1 MFCTSKSFFKN
12 GFTYY
17 TLFAMTI
24 NGIKAYIFFIICLSG
39 FQLTAQI
46 KSIGLPKIVN
56 YTKAAYSGG
65 SQNWDIG
72 EDNHGNLYFANTSG
86 LIQFNGTSWNTF
98 SIPNKTVRSLNVDKN
113 GKIYVGGYNEFG
125 YFESSTSGKLIYHSI
140 SNLVSAGRRRLI
152 DFVWKVHIVN
162 NTVYFQTF
170 STTYIYKSGKISILE
185 PPSRFQFSYVVDG
198 TIYFQDIMEGL
209 MKYED
214 GKLSPLPNTMVF
226 NTTEVWGVLPFQG
239 KSLLVVTQDKGM
251 FVYDKSKV
259 IPWDC
264 EANNFLKKNNSL
276 GGRML
281 NNRFI
286 VLNSVLDGNII
297 CDLNGKI
304 VQHINN
310 KKGLQNNTA
319 LSSFID
325 KSNNLWLG
333 LDNGI
338 AYVNE
343 NSPFTYLS
351 SSFDLS
357 TVYASVVYEGFLYVA
372 TNQGV
377 FRHPWGN
384 TFKEETFKFVEGTTG
399 QAWGI
404 DVIDGN
410 LFCAHTRGLMQISG
424 DGKIRYIDDKKGYLG
439 LKKLPGRPDCIIASN
454 YHGFSILRKHNNVW
468 HFANQ
473 VKGFDISDSKFTT
486 DGNNVWL
493 KKNSV
498 YKLKLSSDLTHFTS
512 TATYEN
518 INNKLKGITSVQQL
532 KGKTYFQI
540 NNRFFTY
547 SAATDKFV
555 EDASMTSNFKN
566 VPLIRYCFEDNRGNI
581 CYFFGDSAMGM
592 LMKNEN
598 STYKNVLSP
607 FSTLTGNLVYFFE
620 AVNTVDNNNI
630 FIGITDGLVHYNPK
644 MHNGIAQ
651 KPTSYIRSFIFGSD
665 TLVSGNLAR
674 VNPITIPYKDNNV
687 KFNFSSAVYDQP
699 ENIRFSYKL
708 EGFDD
713 DWSKWTIVPV
723 KEYTNL
729 HEGNYRMLVKVINSY
744 DIQSKPSQISF
755 SVSPPFYRHWL
766 AYLFYIVIIATGV
779 YFVRRRLKTKI
790 RQNRYYETLEQ
801 RKLYLEKETKIRQE
815 QYELEKEIERLK
827 NEQLR
832 VKILTKDKELVN
844 NSLQVVKKNKMLN
857 GIVNRL
863 KDIDSE
869 TLDEAAKVRFN
880 KLYKTID
887 KELNT
892 DKSWNN
898 LEKHIRN
905 VHFDFLKRLK
915 EKYPAIT
922 PREMDLSTYLLMNM
936 STKEIAEIMN
946 ISDGGVEL
954 ARYRLRKKLELSR
967 KENLTG
973 FLMSI

>member
-1 MFCTSKSFFKN
+1 MRSIPALKI
-12 GFTYY
+12 
-17 TLFAMTI
+17 M
-24 NGIKAYIFFIICLSG
+24 IFFFLCVKLH
-39 FQLTAQI
+39 AQI
-46 KSIGLPKIVN
+46 KDIGLPKIIN
-56 YTKAAYSGG
+56 YSKAAYSGG

-72 EDNHGNLYFANTSG
+72 GNKYGNLYFANTSG

-125 YFESSTSGKLIYHSI
+125 YFESNTSGKLIYHSLSKLVN
-140 SNLVSAGRRRLI
+140 SNRRKLI

-162 NTVYFQTF
+162 DIVYFQTF
-170 STTYIYKSGKISILE
+170 SATYIYQNGKISMLE
-185 PPSRFQFSYVVDG
+185 PPSRFQFSYVVNG
-198 TIYFQDIMEGL
+198 IIYFQDISEGL
-209 MKYED
+209 MKLED
-214 GKLSPLPNTMVF
+214 GRLESLATTKIF
-226 NTTEVWGVLPFQG
+226 NGTEIWGVVPFADNR
-239 KSLLVVTQDKGM
+239 LLVITQDKGM
-251 FVYDKSKV
+251 FIYSASG
-259 IPWDC
+259 ISEWDC

-276 GGRML
+276 GGRIL
-281 NNRFI
+281 NKKFI

-319 LSSFID
+319 LSSYVD

-338 AYVNE
+338 AYINE

-357 TVYASVVYEGFLYVA
+357 TVYASAVYSGFLYVA

-377 FRHPWGN
+377 FRHPWNG

-404 DVIDGN
+404 DVIDGT
-410 LFCAHTRGLMQISG
+410 LFCSHTRGLMQISV
-424 DGKIRYIDDKKGYLG
+424 DGKVSYIDNAKGYLG
-439 LKKLPGRPDCIIASN
+439 LKELPGRPDCIIASN
-454 YHGFSILRKHNNVW
+454 YHGFSILKKQNNLW
-468 HFANQ
+468 QFSNQ
-473 VKGFDISDSKFTT
+473 VRGFDISDSKFAT
-486 DGNNVWL
+486 DGSNVWL

-498 YKLKLSSDLTHFTS
+498 YKLKLSSDLTHFSSTS
-512 TATYEN
+512 TYEN
-518 INNKLKGITSVQQL
+518 INSKLKGITSVQQL
-532 KGKTYFQI
+532 NGKTYFQT

-547 SAATDKFV
+547 SAAADKFV
-555 EDASMTSNFKN
+555 EDVSMTANFKN
-566 VPLIRYCFEDNRGNI
+566 VPLIRYCFEDNKGNI
-581 CYFFGDSAMGM
+581 CYFFGESAMGM
-592 LMKNEN
+592 LMKNSN
-598 STYKNVLSP
+598 GVYKNVLSP

-620 AVNTVDNNNI
+620 AVNTVDSNNI
-630 FIGITDGLVHYNPK
+630 FIGITDGLVHYDSK
-644 MHNGIAQ
+644 MLNGIAE
-651 KPTSYIRSFIFGSD
+651 KPKSYIRSFIFGSD
-665 TLVSGNLAR
+665 TLVSGNLAK
-674 VNPITIPYKDNNV
+674 VNPVNISYNDNNV
-687 KFNFSSAVYDQP
+687 KFTFSSAVYDQP

-713 DWSKWTIVPV
+713 EWSSWTTVPV

-729 HEGNYRMLVKVINSY
+729 HEGSYRMMLKVINSY
-744 DIQSKPSQISF
+744 DTQSKPAQISF

-766 AYLFYIVIIATGV
+766 AYLLYVVIIAAGI
-779 YFVRRRLKTKI
+779 YYVRRRLRIKI

-857 GIVNRL
+857 GIVNRI

-869 TLDEAAKVRFN
+869 TMDETAKVRFN

>member
-1 MFCTSKSFFKN
+1 MIRIIKRINYLVAFL
-12 GFTYY
+12 
-17 TLFAMTI
+17 LFI
-24 NGIKAYIFFIICLSG
+24 NVA
-39 FQLTAQI
+39 AQV
-46 KSIGLPKIVN
+46 KSIGLPKIIN
-56 YTKAAYSGG
+56 YTKADYSGG

-72 EDNHGNLYFANTSG
+72 EDKRGNLYFANTGG

-98 SIPNKTVRSLNVDKN
+98 NMPNKTVRSLKVDQS
-113 GKIYVGGYNEFG
+113 GKIFVGGYNEFG
-125 YFESSTSGKLIYHSI
+125 YFESDATGKLIYHSI
-140 SNLVSAGRRRLI
+140 SNLASANTKKLI
-152 DFVWKVHIVN
+152 DFVWKIHIVDGN
-162 NTVYFQTF
+162 VFFQTF
-170 STTYIYKSGKISILE
+170 SSTYIYKSGKLSILE
-185 PPSRFQFSYVVDG
+185 PPSRFQFSFVANG
-198 TIYFQDIMEGL
+198 KIYFQDITEGL
-209 MKYED
+209 MEYKN
-214 GKLSPLPNTMVF
+214 GKLIALPGTQLF
-226 NTTEVWGVLPFQG
+226 NNTEVWGILPYTQNR
-239 KSLLVVTQDKGM
+239 LLVITQDKGL
-251 FVYDKSKV
+251 FIYDSKGV
-259 IPWDC
+259 ISWDC
-264 EANNFLKKNNSL
+264 EANNFIKKNNSL
-276 GGRML
+276 GGRIL
-281 NNRFI
+281 NKKFI

-297 CDLNGKI
+297 CDINGKI

-310 KKGLQNNTA
+310 RKGLQNNTS

-351 SSFDLS
+351 TSFDLS
-357 TVYASVVYEGFLYVA
+357 SVYASAVYNGYLYVA

-377 FRHPWGN
+377 FRHSWN
-384 TFKEETFKFVEGTTG
+384 NAFKDETFKFVEGTTG

-404 DVIDGN
+404 EVIDGT
-410 LFCAHTRGLMQISG
+410 LFCSHTRGLMQITANG
-424 DGKIRYIDDKKGYLG
+424 DVKYIDDKKGYLG
-439 LKKLPGRPDCIIASN
+439 LKKLPGRPNCIIASN
-454 YHGFSILRKHNNVW
+454 YHGFAILKKSGINWVYNN
-468 HFANQ
+468 Q
-473 VKGFDISDSKFTT
+473 IEGFDISDSKFTT

-498 YKLKLSSDLTHFTS
+498 YKLRLSSDLTHFISTS
-512 TATYEN
+512 TYEN
-518 INNKLKGITSVQQL
+518 INSKLKGITSVQQINN
-532 KGKTYFQI
+532 KTYFQT

-547 SAATDKFV
+547 NPINDKFV
-555 EDASMTSNFKN
+555 EDVVITANFKN
-566 VPLIRYCFEDNRGNI
+566 VPYIRYCFEDNKGNI
-581 CYFFGDSAMGM
+581 CYFFGESAMGM
-592 LMKNEN
+592 LMKNN
-598 STYKNVLSP
+598 DSSYKNVLSP

-620 AVNTVDNNNI
+620 SVNTIDNNNI
-630 FIGITDGLVHYNPK
+630 FIGITDGLVHYNPQL
-644 MHNGIAQ
+644 HNGTTEMP
-651 KPTSYIRSFIFGSD
+651 KSYIRSFIFGTD
-665 TLVSGNLAR
+665 TLVAGNLPFVKDVR
-674 VNPITIPYKDNNV
+674 IPFKNNNV
-687 KFNFSSAVYDQP
+687 KFTFSSAVYDHP
-699 ENIRFSYKL
+699 ENIKFSYKL

-713 DWSKWTIVPV
+713 NWSNWTTVPV

-729 HEGNYRMLVKVINSY
+729 HEGSYRMLVKVINSY
-744 DIQSKPSQISF
+744 NTQSKPAEISF
-755 SVSPPFYRHWL
+755 LVSPPFYRHWL
-766 AYLFYIVIIATGV
+766 AYIVYLIIMGCGV
-779 YFVRRRLKTKI
+779 YYVRRRLRTKI

-844 NSLQVVKKNKMLN
+844 NSLQVVKKNKLLN
-857 GIVNRL
+857 GIVHRL

-869 TLDEAAKVRFN
+869 AMDEAAKLRFN

-915 EKYPAIT
+915 EKYPTIT
-922 PREMDLSTYLLMNM
+922 PREMDLATYLLMNM

-954 ARYRLRKKLELSR
+954 ARYRLRKKLELPR

-973 FLMSI
+973 FLMSV